1 MLTGQ
6 LFPYHPKPLPDELL
20 SSWLV
25 RTALGHGQKPHA
37 FCQSV
42 WPGKPIWPRDIDS
55 FGSAE
60 LVADMALRTATPLAN
75 AVATTL
81 SAYEG
86 DLVRSFFALGRTKW
100 VLHLGIFHRKRKH
113 GGLQYCPQCLS
124 SDTDPYFRR
133 LWRVAFAVCC
143 TRHSV
148 ILRDSCPDCGA
159 PLALHRGTAAY
170 ACHECGCDL
179 RAATVERASL
189 PAMELQRQCETFLS
203 QGWASWGNATF
214 VRSFLFLDMLHQ
226 VMKMLATG
234 PRSAN
239 FRNAVASHWGG
250 DPIPP
255 VFQNSSK
262 EIEILDVLTRHRLLD
277 LAARLLDQW
286 PTRFVKACVEARMW
300 HSWAMRDFHDPPY
313 EYERVVKEH
322 LYRPSYGCSD
332 VEVRCAERYL
342 ASSGNDVTQR
352 ALQRLLGDSRLISKR
367 LKRKK

>member
-1 MLTGQ
+1 
-6 LFPYHPKPLPDELL
+6 
-20 SSWLV
+20 
-25 RTALGHGQKPHA
+25 
-37 FCQSV
+37 
-42 WPGKPIWPRDIDS
+42 
-55 FGSAE
+55 
-60 LVADMALRTATPLAN
+60 
-75 AVATTL
+75 
-81 SAYEG
+81 
-86 DLVRSFFALGRTKW
+86 
-100 VLHLGIFHRKRKH
+100 
-113 GGLQYCPQCLS
+113 
-124 SDTDPYFRR
+124 
-133 LWRVAFAVCC
+133 
-143 TRHSV
+143 
-148 ILRDSCPDCGA
+148 
-159 PLALHRGTAAY
+159 
-170 ACHECGCDL
+170 
-179 RAATVERASL
+179 
-189 PAMELQRQCETFLS
+189 MELQRQCETFLS